1 MFFIEPTIKED
12 IRYGVTSIIPYQN
25 MLTTFNIIQVKK
37 LMMKLF
43 PNLQVSVK
51 KGKNPSI

>member
-1 MFFIEPTIKED
+1 
-12 IRYGVTSIIPYQN
+12 